1 MGKVICKPK
10 DRVATEDKNNTPYDI
25 DFNNCKAVYFDESKR
40 SLNRFQMNAKDSS
53 GKNVVKRM
61 KLQNSVGKQVK
72 TLAGI
77 RRKLLIGKGG

>member
-1 MGKVICKPK
+1 MQTERP
-10 DRVATEDKNNTPYDI
+10 RATEDKNNTPYDT
-25 DFNNCKAVYFDESKR
+25 DCNSCKAVYFDESKR
-40 SLNRFQMNAKDSS
+40 SLNRVQMNAKDSS

-61 KLQNSVGKQVK
+61 KLQNTVGKQVK

>member
-10 DRVATEDKNNTPYDI
+10 DRVATEDKNNTPYDT

-61 KLQNSVGKQVK
+61 KLQNTVGKQVT